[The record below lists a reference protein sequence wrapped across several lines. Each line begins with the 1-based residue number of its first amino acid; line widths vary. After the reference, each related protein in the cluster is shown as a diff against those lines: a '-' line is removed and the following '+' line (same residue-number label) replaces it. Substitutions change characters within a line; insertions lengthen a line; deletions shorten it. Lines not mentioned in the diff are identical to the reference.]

1 MRSTLKRA
9 LFATTVAAAAF
20 GFAATSASATALAQW
35 TVTNPNAD
43 GSFAAQ
49 LKAGT
54 TAELLDNTTGQ
65 GVSCGTASASGT
77 ATGGVH
83 ANGSALAAIT
93 SAAWGSAASACTGP
107 LGSTFTASLTSGS
120 IKLNGVSYAGGVT
133 SGNLT
138 DVNVTMTGDTLF
150 GVCTATI
157 TGSAANASY
166 KNSTGELSIV
176 NGTGLTIATAN
187 NCSGLMNAGDA
198 AQFSATYVLAK
209 AITVTSP

>member
-1 MRSTLKRA
+1 MRNTLRRA

-35 TVTNPNAD
+35 TVSNPNTNGAF
-43 GSFAAQ
+43 SAH

-65 GVSCGTASASGT
+65 GVSCSTAAASGT
-77 ATGGVH
+77 ANSGVH
-83 ANGSALAAIT
+83 SGGSGLASIS
-93 SAAWGSAASACTGP
+93 SATWGTAASTCAGP
-107 LGSTFTASLTSGS
+107 LGSTFTASLTSGT
-120 IKLNGVSYAGGVT
+120 IKLNGASYAGGVT

-138 DVNVTMTGDTLF
+138 DVNVTITGDTLF

-157 TGSAANASY
+157 TGSAANAKY
-166 KNSTGELSIV
+166 TNSTGQLSIV

-198 AQFSATYVLAK
+198 AQFSATYVLDK
-209 AITVTSP
+209 PITVTSP